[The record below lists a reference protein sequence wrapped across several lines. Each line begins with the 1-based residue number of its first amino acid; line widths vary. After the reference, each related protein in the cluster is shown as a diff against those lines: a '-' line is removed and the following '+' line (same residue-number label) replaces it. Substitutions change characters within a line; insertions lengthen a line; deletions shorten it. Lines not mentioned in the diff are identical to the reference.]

1 MPYVLSDGVLRG
13 VKKMLCIFPLLLSLF
28 SGEWVILSSEN
39 LRVLSFSVYIY
50 TSYKVTSR
58 TQLLVLASSVKRTL
72 SKSERQHL

>member
-1 MPYVLSDGVLRG
+1 MLRMLVPYVLSDGVLRG

-50 TSYKVTSR
+50 
-58 TQLLVLASSVKRTL
+58 LI
-72 SKSERQHL
+72 